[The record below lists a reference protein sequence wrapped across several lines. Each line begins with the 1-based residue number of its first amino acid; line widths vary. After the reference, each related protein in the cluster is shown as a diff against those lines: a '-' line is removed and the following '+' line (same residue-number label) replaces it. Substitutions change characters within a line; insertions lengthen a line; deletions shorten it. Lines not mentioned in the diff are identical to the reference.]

1 MPWSEYSRLLFEPRS
16 GSQVHVA
23 ELKHKRREQEIEKVP
38 APGRSLPQTPVG
50 STPLQPGCVA
60 PVCMDLHLVW
70 IWFPGIW
77 GHYHFTLI
85 LHSLEPKTTVCQAQ
99 LSQCWAQTACL
110 STSFFFRAD
119 IFHYKPVCATIASV
133 PEKLTLM
140 AGELFRLPCPA
151 LSLGVCSNSC
161 LTDDEINISS
171 PATRLLFLPSIFPSI
186 RVFPNDLSLCIR
198 WPNYWSFS
206 FSIGPSQEYSGLISF
221 RLDWFDLAVWG
232 TLTSLLQH
240 QNLKT

>member
-38 APGRSLPQTPVG
+38 AAGRGLPQTPVG

-60 PVCMDLHLVW
+60 PVCMDRHLVW
-70 IWFPGIW
+70 VWFPGTW

-85 LHSLEPKTTVCQAQ
+85 LCSLEPQTVVCQSQ
-99 LSQCWAQTACL
+99 LSQCWAQTGCL
-110 STSFFFRAD
+110 STSFFFGAD

-171 PATRLLFLPSIFPSI
+171 PAFSSCLQSFPASGSFPMIWLSASGDQTTGVSVSALVLPRNIQDWFLLGLT
-186 RVFPNDLSLCIR
+186 
-198 WPNYWSFS
+198 
-206 FSIGPSQEYSGLISF
+206 GLI
-221 RLDWFDLAVWG
+221 L
-232 TLTSLLQH
+232 
-240 QNLKT
+240 